1 MSRNLFFFLQNKWGI
16 MKKLI
21 LFFLLGFSTSVYG
34 AQIETEEIL
43 LRGVDKVTGRVSTFQ
58 GVIGETIHFGNLKII
73 PERCVTRSPEETPEN
88 AAFLS
93 ITERTKEGDDK
104 SVFYGWM
111 FSSNP
116 AFSAMEHPIYDIW
129 VLKCIESVSDIS
141 SSTLENK
148 TKKTDLSAQP
158 TSSVQEEQLLEE
170 IAKEENPA
178 LGEEDVLDPKGNK
191 DIMD

>member
-1 MSRNLFFFLQNKWGI
+1 

-21 LFFLLGFSTSVYG
+21 LFLLLVFNTTVYG
-34 AQIETEEIL
+34 AQIETKEVL
-43 LRGVDKVTGRVSTFQ
+43 LRGVDKVTGRVKTFQ
-58 GVIGETIHFGNLKII
+58 GVIGEAIHFGTLKII

-88 AAFLS
+88 AAFLN

-129 VLKCIESVSDIS
+129 VLKCIETVSDIVPS
-141 SSTLENK
+141 SLENT
-148 TKKTDLSAQP
+148 TKKADVSEP
-158 TSSVQEEQLLEE
+158 SDNSSVQEEKLLEE
-170 IAKEENPA
+170 IAEEENPA
-178 LGEEDVLDPKGNK
+178 LGEENDLDLKENTDTKENK
-191 DIMD
+191 DIVN